1 MTAAAQTSGP
11 VMNGE
16 YYKTSLTVF
25 DPFIWLSGRGKEG
38 RLMLDAGAGD
48 TGDITLLGS
57 GQKF

>member
-48 TGDITLLGS
+48 TGS
-57 GQKF
+57 SQKF